1 MAIKITADKSKKVDI
16 TAKRGD
22 SFSVNL
28 EIKNES
34 GSLLEFTRDGYTYL
48 KYQEYLSNNY
58 SVSSGDKWSWL
69 GAEDVMLFVVT
80 TEDDT
85 PVLAACSSDLDLA
98 MFNQDF
104 DPTSHLTNVIPN
116 SGLYSKPTNQRDF
129 DKYYDTMH
137 MYKIIGIAKAISKS
151 SNKNTEL
158 ERSNYG
164 LENLVFST
172 TYMKTLVDFETPGSF
187 QMSTTTNYRTWLQ
200 NIFTN
205 LDVITN
211 SNLLV
216 AMKNTIDGYTEPTG
230 NDYIFW
236 GRVEGN
242 NAFTIKFDHNHFNL
256 PAGNY
261 KYTFKSLSDYNMA
274 ESTDASTINYEVDS
288 NEGNLYT
295 NITTWIHG
303 KLKIND

>member
-22 SFSVNL
+22 DFSINL

-34 GSLLEFTRDGYTYL
+34 GSLLEFTRDGYTHL

-58 SVSSGDKWSWL
+58 SVSSADKWEWL

-98 MFNQDF
+98 MAHQSL
-104 DPTSHLTNVIPN
+104 DPTANLDPN
-116 SGLYSKPTNQRDF
+116 DLGLYSNPTNQRDF
-129 DKYYDTMH
+129 DKYYDIIH
-137 MYKIIGIAKAISKS
+137 MYKIMGVAKAIAKS
-151 SNKNTEL
+151 SNKNTEI

-164 LENLVFST
+164 IDKLVFLDT
-172 TYMKTLVDFETPGSF
+172 LMDTLVDYEAADGMPIHLSV
-187 QMSTTTNYRTWLQ
+187 NYRTWLQ

-205 LDVITN
+205 LEVAEN
-211 SNLLV
+211 SNVLSIIEN
-216 AMKNTIDGYTEPTG
+216 AIDGYTEPTG

-242 NAFTIKFDHNHFNL
+242 NAFTIKFDHNRFNL

-261 KYTFKSLSDYNMA
+261 KYTFKSLSDYNLVN
-274 ESTDASTINYEVDS
+274 SVNTDTINYNIDPK
-288 NEGNLYT
+288 EGNLYI
-295 NITTWIHG
+295 NITTWMHG
-303 KLKIND
+303 KLKINE